1 MAKNR
6 HGLVKKKEHVK
17 YLQQQLDTERA
28 TQRKLQLR
36 REKLQYNM
44 EYVKES
50 FKYSEQVRKQQTKGK
65 CFCSIFHFPSCN
77 SSKLN
82 WGVRSSTPKLFR
94 KVNVLSSKTFLACS
108 VLHVELTNFN

>member
-65 CFCSIFHFPSCN
+65 CLSSIFHFPSCN

-82 WGVRSSTPKLFR
+82 WGVRSSAPKWFR
-94 KVNVLSSKTFLACS
+94 KVSFFQVRLF
-108 VLHVELTNFN
+108 LHVAFYM